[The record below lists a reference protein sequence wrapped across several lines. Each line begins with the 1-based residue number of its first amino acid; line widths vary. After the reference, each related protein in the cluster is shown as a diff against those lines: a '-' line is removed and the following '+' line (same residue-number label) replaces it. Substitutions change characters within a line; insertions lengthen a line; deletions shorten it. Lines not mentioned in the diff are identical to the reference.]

1 METMMETIKKSEFEN
16 TEISINEDNY
26 IINHNDNYF
35 KMGLAEGQLFEA
47 LYNGKDFD
55 YILNTYNITEEDL
68 ARFIDIL
75 RKNRIIGLSQ
85 KRKKNIFFYKIPL
98 INADALMNKI
108 TSFIIKKSNFFKL
121 LFFIYN
127 LIIIV
132 GLLYFVS
139 NLKSIFKLDS
149 VTLPIG
155 QYIILY
161 VLMLL
166 SVILHEFSHGITCKL
181 FGCKVG
187 TMGFILIFF
196 SPAFYCDI
204 SGIRMINDK
213 RKQIFTSFAGIYFN
227 IFLVALS
234 AIFYKNTDSPF
245 FASFLLLNLVMIL
258 SNIVPLLKL
267 DGYWMLSFATG
278 ITNLY
283 SKSIKGIH
291 LIWKGKNKQ
300 EKFIGWYG
308 IFTIFFAGISILSLL
323 EGLFLFIHKIVNVLL
338 F

>member
-1 METMMETIKKSEFEN
+1 M
-16 TEISINEDNY
+16 
-26 IINHNDNYF
+26 
-35 KMGLAEGQLFEA
+35 
-47 LYNGKDFD
+47 
-55 YILNTYNITEEDL
+55 
-68 ARFIDIL
+68 
-75 RKNRIIGLSQ
+75 
-85 KRKKNIFFYKIPL
+85 
-98 INADALMNKI
+98 
-108 TSFIIKKSNFFKL
+108 
-121 LFFIYN
+121 
-127 LIIIV
+127 V
-132 GLLYFVS
+132 GLLCFVC
-139 NLKSIFKLDS
+139 NLRSIFKLDS

-181 FGCKVG
+181 FGGKVG

-227 IFLVALS
+227 IFLVGLS
-234 AIFYKNTDSPF
+234 AILYKIIKSPF

-258 SNIVPLLKL
+258 SNIVPLIKL

-283 SKSIKGIH
+283 SKSIKGIN
-291 LIWKGKNKQ
+291 LIWKGKSKK

-308 IFTIFFAGISILSLL
+308 IFTIVFAGISILSLL
-323 EGLFLFIHKIVNVLL
+323 EGLFLFINKVVKVLL
-338 F
+338 T

>member
-1 METMMETIKKSEFEN
+1 MMMEKIKKSEFEN

-47 LYNGKDFD
+47 LYSGKDFD

-68 ARFIDIL
+68 SRFIGIL
-75 RKNRIIGLSQ
+75 RKNNIIGAPR

-98 INADALMNKI
+98 INADTLMNKI
-108 TSFIIKKSNFFKL
+108 TSFIKKNSKLFKIL
-121 LFFIYN
+121 LFMYN

-132 GLLYFVS
+132 GLLYFIL
-139 NLKSIFKLDS
+139 NLSSIFKLDS

-155 QYIILY
+155 QYILLY

-181 FGCKVG
+181 FGGKVG
-187 TMGFILIFF
+187 TMGFMLIFF

-234 AIFYKNTDSPF
+234 AILYMIAKKPL

-258 SNIVPLLKL
+258 SNIVPLIKL

-283 SKSIKGIH
+283 SKSIKGIN
-291 LIWKGKNKQ
+291 LIWKGKSRE

-308 IFTIFFAGISILSLL
+308 LVTIVFAVTSILSLL
-323 EGLFLFIHKIVNVLL
+323 EGLFLFVNKIVKFLL
-338 F
+338 T